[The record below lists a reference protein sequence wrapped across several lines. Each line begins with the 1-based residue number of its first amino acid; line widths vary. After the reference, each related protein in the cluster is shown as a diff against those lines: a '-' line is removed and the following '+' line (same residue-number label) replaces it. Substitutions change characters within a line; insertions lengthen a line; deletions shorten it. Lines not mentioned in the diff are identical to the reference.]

1 MKNQVKR
8 QNLSIHGRDR
18 ETGRLGIGVYNPN
31 PRPKQEPTTA
41 RGKRR
46 RQAKIDKGQAG

>member
-1 MKNQVKR
+1 MAQKR
-8 QNLSIHGRDR
+8 QNLSIHGKSHI
-18 ETGRLGIGVYNPN
+18 TGLKGIGVYNPN

-46 RQAKIDKGQAG
+46 RAARIEKGQAG

>member
-1 MKNQVKR
+1 MAAKR

-18 ETGRLGIGVYNPN
+18 ETGRLADQKWNMNPQ
-31 PRPKQEPTTA
+31 PSQEPRTE

-46 RQAKIDKGQAG
+46 RKNKGK